1 MGVKYYFCMLTIQRN
16 VSLKPF
22 NTFGIQAIARYW
34 VNVQTLSDLQTLLQ
48 LTDYSVMPRMILG
61 GGSNLLLT
69 GDVEGMIIWM
79 NIQGIELVRED
90 ERHWWVKA
98 GAGVNWHEFV
108 LYCVKRGYAGVE
120 NLSLIP
126 GTVGAAPMQNIGA
139 YGVEIE
145 QVFESLE
152 AVNRQTGELRTFSR
166 ADCQFGYR
174 ESIFKHNLNGQ
185 YVITNVTFQLD
196 KTPTFHTA
204 YGAIQET
211 LDQMGIREDQRSIQA
226 ISDAVIRIRRSKLPD
241 PAQIGNAGSFFKNPE
256 ITPAQ
261 YQKLQ
266 QQFPDMPGYPLAN
279 TNRVKVP
286 AGWLIERCGWKG
298 FRRGDA
304 GVHTKQALVLVNYGN
319 ATGYEILAL
328 AHEVQQSV
336 GQQFGIEIKPEVN
349 VV

>member
-1 MGVKYYFCMLTIQRN
+1 MVNVQSN
-16 VSLKPF
+16 VSLKSF
-22 NTFGIQAIARYW
+22 NTFGIQATARYW
-34 VNVQTLSDLQTLLQ
+34 ADVQTPNDLQTLLQ
-48 LTDYSVMPRMILG
+48 LNGYDDVPRMILG

-69 GDVEGMIIWM
+69 GDVEGLVIRM
-79 NIQGIELVRED
+79 NIQGIELVRQD
-90 ERHWWVKA
+90 DQHWWVKA

-166 ADCQFGYR
+166 AECQFGYR
-174 ESIFKHNLNGQ
+174 ESVFKHELKGQ
-185 YVITNVTFQLD
+185 YVITSVTFQLN
-196 KTPTFHTA
+196 KTPIFHTT

-211 LDQMGIREDQRSIQA
+211 LDQMGVPADSLSIKA

-241 PAQIGNAGSFFKNPE
+241 PTEIGNAGSFFKNPE
-256 ITPAQ
+256 INQAHFQQLKQQ
-261 YQKLQ
+261 Y
-266 QQFPDMPGYPLAN
+266 PEMPGYPLAA
-279 TNRVKVP
+279 TDRVKVP

-298 FRRGDA
+298 YRRGDA
-304 GVHTKQALVLVNYGN
+304 GVHAKQALVLVNYGN
-319 ATGYEILAL
+319 AVGDEILAL
-328 AHEVQQSV
+328 AREVQQSV
-336 GQQFGIEIKPEVN
+336 AEMFGIEINPEVN
-349 VV
+349 IV